1 MTAERV
7 KVGFIGG
14 GAISELHSRGYPD
27 NPTGELYAVA
37 DLEPGLAR
45 ERANQ
50 WGAQKAYTDYRELLA
65 DPQIDAVEIL
75 LPHHLHLPVT
85 LEALA
90 AGKHVSLQKP
100 MAISMDEGRQ
110 IAAAAASSD
119 RVFRVFENYR
129 TYEPYMRA
137 RSMIEAG
144 EIGNPVSIRIKSIFG
159 KGKGGRPMSDREME
173 WREDPARGGPAWM
186 ILDYGFHITSII
198 TYFMGPVETVHAM
211 ADTSAGTDRF
221 PGAPA
226 VISWKHRDSERY
238 GNWDMLTLPEFMVR
252 TSYYPVDEWLEVTG
266 TRGVIWVT
274 HCTADLLGQPPVVM
288 YRDGEMRSYS
298 DMETDWGDSFR
309 LGAHAFTGAIV
320 DGTQPELD
328 GEEAVHA
335 LAFAVGA
342 IKSAVEGRE
351 VKLREL

>member
-1 MTAERV
+1 MADRV
-7 KVGFIGG
+7 RVGFIGG
-14 GAISELHSRGYPD
+14 GTISTLHARGYVD

-37 DLEPGLAR
+37 DLAPGVAR
-45 ERANQ
+45 ARADE
-50 WGAQKAYTDYRELLA
+50 WGAQKAFTDYREMLA
-65 DPQIDAVEIL
+65 DPEIDAVEIL

-100 MAISMDEGRQ
+100 MAITVDEGRQ
-110 IAAAAASSD
+110 IAAAATDSG

-144 EIGNPVSIRIKSIFG
+144 EIGDPVSIRIKTIFG
-159 KGKGGRPMSDREME
+159 KGNGGWTMSEESME
-173 WREDPARGGPAWM
+173 WRLDAARGGPAWM
-186 ILDYGFHITSII
+186 ILDYGFHITSIV
-198 TYFMGPVETVHAM
+198 TFFMGPVETVHAM

-221 PGAPA
+221 TGAPS
-226 VISWKHRDSERY
+226 VISWKHEGAERY

-266 TRGVIWVT
+266 TRGVVWVT
-274 HCTADLLGQPPVVM
+274 HCTADLLGQPPVVL

-298 DMETDWGDSFR
+298 DMDTDWGNSFR
-309 LGAHAFTGAIV
+309 RGAHVFTAAIAN
-320 DGTQPELD
+320 GTQPELD
-328 GEEAVHA
+328 GDEAVHA
-335 LAFAVGA
+335 LAFALAAV
-342 IKSAVEGRE
+342 KSASEGRE
-351 VKLREL
+351 VKLAEM